1 MKKLILTFLTIFS
14 TLTFNVVWSADY
26 EKGETAYQNGDY
38 ATALSELK
46 PLANQGYDRA
56 QFRLGWMYDMGYGV
70 PEDDKH
76 AVKLYTLAAEQGH
89 DGAQFNLGWMYFNGE
104 GVPELMNRFPI
115 ALKWYTLAAE
125 QGHDGAQNN
134 LAMMYANGLSGS
146 VDYKTAVKWYTLAA
160 EQGNAKSQYYLGM
173 MYYEGEGVI
182 QDNIYAH
189 MWGDIATSNG
199 NENGAKLTD
208 IAARKMT
215 YDDISALIFADTKNI
230 SRNILNCFFIVVY
243 FEL

>member
-14 TLTFNVVWSADY
+14 TLTSNVVWSADY

-56 QFRLGWMYDMGYGV
+56 QFRLGWIYDMGYGV

-76 AVKLYTLAAEQGH
+76 AVKWYTLAAEQGH
-89 DGAQFNLGWMYFNGE
+89 DGAQFNLGWMYFYGE
-104 GVPELMNRFPI
+104 GVPEKMNQRFPI

-134 LAMMYANGLSGS
+134 LAYMYANGLSGTF
-146 VDYKTAVKWYTLAA
+146 DYKTAVKWYTLAA

-189 MWGDIATSNG
+189 MWGDIAASNG
-199 NENGAKLTD
+199 NENGATLTD

-215 YDDISALIFADTKNI
+215 YDDISAAQKLARECLAKNYKG
-230 SRNILNCFFIVVY
+230 C
-243 FEL
+243 

>member
-46 PLANQGYDRA
+46 PLANQGYDHA

-70 PEDDKH
+70 LEDDKH
-76 AVKLYTLAAEQGH
+76 AVKWYTLAAEQGH
-89 DGAQFNLGWMYFNGE
+89 DGAQFNLGWMYFYGE
-104 GVPELMNRFPI
+104 GVSEKMNQRFPI

-134 LAMMYANGLSGS
+134 LAYMYANGLSGTF
-146 VDYKTAVKWYTLAA
+146 DYKTAVKWYTLAA
-160 EQGNAKSQYYLGM
+160 EQGNSKSQYYLGM

-189 MWGDIATSNG
+189 MWGDIAASNG
-199 NENGAKLTD
+199 NENGATLTD

-215 YDDISALIFADTKNI
+215 YDDISAAQKLARECLAKNYKG
-230 SRNILNCFFIVVY
+230 C
-243 FEL
+243 